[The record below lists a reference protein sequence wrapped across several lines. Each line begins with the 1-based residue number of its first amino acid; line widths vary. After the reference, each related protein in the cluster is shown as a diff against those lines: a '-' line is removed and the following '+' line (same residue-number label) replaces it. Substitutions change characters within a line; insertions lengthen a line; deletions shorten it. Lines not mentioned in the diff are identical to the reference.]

1 MFIPKHYRLE
11 DQTEIFALMRHFS
24 FATLVSSNPRLEQD
38 GTFRACSLTA
48 THLPLLLEDDGKI
61 RGHLARA
68 NKQWQQLEGFETLAI
83 FQAGHAYISPSNYV
97 ERDVPTWNYTAVH
110 AYCAATLIHDEDAA
124 VNHLERMVNLYESG
138 REEPYSV
145 DMKENFY
152 RRMVVGVVC
161 FELEIVRLEAK
172 AKLSQKDSLE
182 SRQNVRAELEKSE
195 DVLERDVAQRMK
207 QREQS

>member
-1 MFIPKHYRLE
+1 MYISKHNRLE
-11 DQTEIFALMRHFS
+11 DQSEIYALMRHFS
-24 FATLVSSNPRLEQD
+24 FATLVSSSPLQ
-38 GTFRACSLTA
+38 A

-68 NKQWQQLEGFETLAI
+68 NKQWQQLEGAETLAI

-97 ERDVPTWNYTAVH
+97 SPDVPTWNYTAVH

-124 VNHLERMVNLYESG
+124 VQHLERMVNLYESG
-138 REEPYSV
+138 RKEPFIV
-145 DMKENFY
+145 DMNENFY
-152 RRMVVGVVC
+152 RRMVVGVMC
-161 FELEIVRLEAK
+161 FELEIVRLAAK

-182 SRQNVRAELEKSE
+182 TRQNVRVELEQSE

-207 QREQS
+207 RREQS